1 MAEENMDEAAE
12 AEAEAPKPSAIKKLM
27 LPVVVALV
35 MTGGTIGALQAF
47 GVISFGSGEAPSAA
61 AEGEGAEGEGA
72 EGDDAPSPESAGKPA
87 YFFSFYPDMLVNFTA
102 DGQPHYLKL
111 SIDVMSRNEDVI
123 KGVEEY
129 HSIMRNNLLMLF
141 QKVQF
146 DTVRSDEGIAEMQK
160 LALDEIKRVL
170 KQYHGEN
177 DVEGVY
183 FTSFVVQ

>member
-1 MAEENMDEAAE
+1 MAEESTEE
-12 AEAEAPKPSAIKKLM
+12 VTEETKPSAIKKFM
-27 LPVVVALV
+27 LPAIVALV

-47 GVISFGSGEAPSAA
+47 GIISFGSSSPETAEAGE
-61 AEGEGAEGEGA
+61 EGTEVADSEE
-72 EGDDAPSPESAGKPA
+72 APSPESAGTPA
-87 YFFSFYPDMLVNFTA
+87 FFFSFYPDMLVNFTA

-111 SIDVMSRNEDVI
+111 SLDVMSRDEDVI

-146 DTVRSDEGIAEMQK
+146 ETVRSDEGIAEMQE
-160 LALDEIKRVL
+160 LALTEIKRVL

>member
-1 MAEENMDEAAE
+1 MAEESKDEAQEPVKAS
-12 AEAEAPKPSAIKKLM
+12 PVKKL
-27 LPVVVALV
+27 LVPVAVAVV
-35 MTGGTIGALQAF
+35 MTGGALGALQAF
-47 GVISFGSGEAPSAA
+47 GIISFGAAPAA
-61 AEGEGAEGEGA
+61 TAKVDAGGTEGAEGEN
-72 EGDDAPSPESAGKPA
+72 APSPESAGKPA

-129 HSIMRNNLLMLF
+129 HAIMRNNLLMLF

-146 DTVRSDEGIAEMQK
+146 ETVRSDEGIAEMQQ
-160 LALDEIKRVL
+160 LALDEIKHVL